1 MKKESPYPDL
11 AIEECPVVVQID
23 VRWSDMDAF
32 GHVNNAVY
40 YRYFETARFE
50 LYARLGIMDAVKSGE
65 TGPIMAESS
74 CRYLKPL
81 SFPDRVLV
89 GAAVTSVGASSF
101 VVCYTLKSDAAGYA
115 AAGRSALVYYDYR
128 RAEPSRLPDSLR
140 ESLRSFMAAPGPGSP

>member
-1 MKKESPYPDL
+1 VKSENPYPQL
-11 AIEECPVVVQID
+11 SIEECPVVVQID

-50 LYARLGIMDAVKSGE
+50 LYTRLGIMDAVKSGE

-81 SFPDRVLV
+81 SFPDRLLV
-89 GAAVTSVGASSF
+89 GAAVTSAGASSF
-101 VVCYTLKSDAAGYA
+101 VVCYTLKSDVAGYA
-115 AAGRSALVYYDYR
+115 AAGRSALVFYDYR
-128 RAEPSRLPDSLR
+128 RAKPARLPDSFR
-140 ESLRSFMAAPGPGSP
+140 ESLRSFMAAPGPRSP